1 MEETL
6 ISLEA
11 GKLAKEKGFDW
22 KVESYYHKSN
32 GKETPYT
39 RKSTGYRTDEIVCT
53 NWNDGQ
59 GSYPTLPNEV
69 NCSAP
74 TQSLL
79 QKWLRD
85 VHNLHIRIQ
94 PMLRF
99 DQIYPSKY
107 TSHIEVPFDPFK
119 HKPSNY
125 QIGDT
130 YEEALEKA
138 LIEALKLIKK

>member
-39 RKSTGYRTDEIVCT
+39 RKSIGYRTDEIVCT

-59 GSYPTLPNEV
+59 GSYPTSPNEV

-119 HKPSNY
+119 HKPNNY